1 MEPNLRNISDII
13 IELDSIDDRTRLQA
27 VHDLS
32 IHNDSDVLPILKDA
46 LEKEVSIQLRYEIRK
61 VIQVFEIRN
70 EEQFNN
76 IDEKNLKNL
85 EKAFES
91 TVDNVVNRAFSYV
104 VRQRLCEFLPEM
116 LMIEN
121 YTRDG
126 FHRSCIVRLLGVEGN
141 KNFQWICRFLDD
153 PDPRVI
159 STAIEEL
166 ERTGNTQALA
176 LIAKFTNHQD
186 HRVRA
191 TSIKSLHHLG
201 EDKVYQ
207 LFSIMI
213 QSDYVAYRRSAS
225 YALCNIE
232 HANSVDL
239 LLLLLLDT
247 EKDVRKH
254 AFESLNVKANKHDKQ
269 AQELLDQLDQLSP
282 VGLSA
287 DKLFDR
293 KKLVKAKDNTTFLK
307 DTFDM
312 DKQQGI
318 DDSYYEPVVSE
329 SDEGVH
335 DLYQKL
341 RNEKDYKVIA
351 LGVLQISKCQ
361 GTVEQKKQI
370 IMKYL
375 SHHNDRVRSNA
386 IEGLVNIL
394 EPKDRLLIV
403 PLLKDTSNRVIGNAI
418 LAVWPSFKN
427 KSMASFNELVNSRH
441 KLCQLTA
448 VYCIGE
454 LRDPNLKHQ
463 VQTLLHSKF
472 AVVRT
477 KMEELLKDFTEFDN
491 YKKVY
496 EKYQEEKE
504 QFDV

>member
-1 MEPNLRNISDII
+1 MEPNLRNITDII
-13 IELDSIDDRTRLQA
+13 TDLDSTDDRTRLQA
-27 VHDLS
+27 VYDLS
-32 IHNDSDVLPILKDA
+32 IHEDSDVLQILKDT

-61 VIQVFEIRN
+61 VIQTFEIRH
-70 EEQFNN
+70 EDQFNS

-91 TVDNVVNRAFSYV
+91 TIDDVVNRAFSYV
-104 VRQRLCEFLPEM
+104 VRQRLVEFLPEM

-141 KNFQWICRFLDD
+141 KNFQWICKYLEDS
-153 PDPRVI
+153 DPRVI

-176 LIAKFTNHQD
+176 LIARFTNHQD

-207 LFSIMI
+207 LFTIMI
-213 QSDYVAYRRSAS
+213 QSEYVAYRRSAS
-225 YALCNIE
+225 YALSSIE
-232 HANSVDL
+232 HANSVEL
-239 LLLLLLDT
+239 LSLLLLDS
-247 EKDVRKH
+247 EEEVRVH
-254 AFESLNVKANKHDKQ
+254 AFESLNKKANKHDTE
-269 AQELLDQLDQLSP
+269 AQQFLDQLDQLSP
-282 VGLSA
+282 IGLSA
-287 DKLFDR
+287 HKLFER
-293 KKLVKAKDNTTFLK
+293 KQLVKAKDHTDFLK
-307 DTFDM
+307 DIFDIQ
-312 DKQQGI
+312 KLQVI
-318 DDSYYEPVVSE
+318 EDSYYDSPIGESE
-329 SDEGVH
+329 EGVH

-341 RNEKDYKVIA
+341 RNEKNYKVIA
-351 LGVLQISKCQ
+351 LGVLQISQCQ
-361 GTVEQKKQI
+361 GTVEQKKQV

-375 SHHNDRVRSNA
+375 NHHNDRVRSNA

-418 LAVWPSFKN
+418 LAVWPAFKN
-427 KSMASFNELVNSRH
+427 KSMAAFNELVNSRH

-504 QFDV
+504 QFNV